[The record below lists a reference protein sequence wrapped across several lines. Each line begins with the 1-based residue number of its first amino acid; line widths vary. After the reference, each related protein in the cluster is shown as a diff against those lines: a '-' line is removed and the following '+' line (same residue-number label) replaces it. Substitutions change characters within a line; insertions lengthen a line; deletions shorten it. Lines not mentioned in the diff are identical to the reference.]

1 MNNAIKEIEIE
12 IANLEA
18 RINEIAGSLDPE
30 RVEMAQDEDVIIPE
44 LAEME
49 AARVEIKALATRA
62 LQILGVGK

>member
-1 MNNAIKEIEIE
+1 
-12 IANLEA
+12 
-18 RINEIAGSLDPE
+18 LDPE

-49 AARVEIKALATRA
+49 AARVEIKALATKA